1 MMRKVTLA
9 HPNRLPTPHPKG
21 VIRLARH
28 GQPVRLDDQKLLLLL
43 LKSKML
49 QHNLPR
55 SMQLEPDQR
64 MR

>member
-9 HPNRLPTPHPKG
+9 HPNRLPTPLLRG

-28 GQPVRLDDQKLLLLL
+28 GQPVRLDDQKLLLL